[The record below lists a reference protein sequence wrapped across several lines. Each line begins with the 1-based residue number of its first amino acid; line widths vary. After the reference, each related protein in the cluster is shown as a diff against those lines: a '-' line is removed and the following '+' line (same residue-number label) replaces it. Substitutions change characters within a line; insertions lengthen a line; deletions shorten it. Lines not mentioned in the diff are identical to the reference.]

1 MVLPL
6 QKAQPS
12 KETDSEFII
21 INYLKGKG
29 KLEEIEQE
37 LPFEQ
42 NFEEETR
49 VSQTRGIK
57 RQEEGECVQ
66 RREGGKQI

>member
-21 INYLKGKG
+21 INYLKREG

-42 NFEEETR
+42 NFEEEMR
-49 VSQTRGIK
+49 VR
-57 RQEEGECVQ
+57 
-66 RREGGKQI
+66 